1 MGRTLRKARNRTER
15 GGYFGIP
22 HAVLDS
28 PNYRALSAQA
38 IKLLIDLGRQFLG
51 GNNGD
56 LAAAWTMMVKRGWK
70 SRDTLGRALA
80 ELLHFGM
87 IEKTRQGGLNRC
99 SLYALTWQPIDDCR
113 GKLDVSATVLA
124 SRLWKIPKPP
134 MEHRAKSRRVPS
146 TPIGQFDT
154 TGVSTEPRANLIRHD
169 RRVSHETFQ

>member
-1 MGRTLRKARNRTER
+1 VARTLRKARSRTQH

-22 HAVLDS
+22 HAVMDS
-28 PNYRALSAQA
+28 PNYLALSAHA
-38 IKLLIDLGRQFLG
+38 VKLLGDLGRQFLG

-56 LAAAWTMMVKRGWK
+56 SAATWTMMEKRGWK

-113 GKLDVSATVLA
+113 GKLEVSATRLA
-124 SRLWKIPKPP
+124 SGLWKIPKPP
-134 MEHRAKSRRVPS
+134 MQHRAKKKRAAS
-146 TPIGQFDT
+146 T
-154 TGVSTEPRANLIRHD
+154 TGVSIRHD
-169 RRVSHETFQ
+169 RRVNGALPEHLSTLQAGQS